1 MANEPVVDE
10 QSQVELGPV
19 QVRGRERLQA
29 LPQRG
34 AGDVER
40 VDRVRLAALTS
51 TLARSG
57 AQVRRDPQHALAALD
72 QEALQ

>member
-1 MANEPVVDE
+1 MPEQSAVELDAMANESFAVVNE
-10 QSQVELGPV
+10 QPQIELGPV

-34 AGDVER
+34 ASDVER
-40 VDRVRLAALTS
+40 VDRVRLVALAG

-57 AQVRRDPQHALAALD
+57 A
-72 QEALQ
+72 